1 MAGSVEPDS
10 AAGRA
15 GLRPGDIIVRLD
27 GATIGGADDLVRAL
41 TGDKIGRE
49 VTLQLLR
56 GTELLTLSLQP
67 QERRRAA

>member
-1 MAGSVEPDS
+1 MTGSVEPDS

-27 GATIGGADDLVRAL
+27 GATITGADDLVRAL
-41 TGDKIGRE
+41 TGDKIGRD
-49 VTLQLLR
+49 VALKVLR
-56 GTELLTLSLQP
+56 GTEQLTLSVVP

>member
-1 MAGSVEPDS
+1 
-10 AAGRA
+10 
-15 GLRPGDIIVRLD
+15 
-27 GATIGGADDLVRAL
+27 VRAL

-49 VTLQLLR
+49 VTLQVLR